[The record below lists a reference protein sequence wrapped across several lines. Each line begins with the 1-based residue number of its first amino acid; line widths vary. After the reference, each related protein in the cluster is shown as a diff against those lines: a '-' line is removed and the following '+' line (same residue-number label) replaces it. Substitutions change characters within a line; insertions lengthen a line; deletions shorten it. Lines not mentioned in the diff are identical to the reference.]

1 MIRASP
7 LSSAERREFRF
18 DKGPKFTLFIEEEG
32 IYVYSLQPAV
42 KMILP
47 SLVGG
52 AVLSLFAILFAL
64 GFISIYQE
72 IYVSLTGLILG
83 TLLFSL
89 PITKGMMLAKGTS
102 AIDWEQ
108 SLGRK
113 SFCGWDQVQ
122 EASLWSTLRKGRRIL
137 SIFLG
142 SGLKRR
148 SIIIVYDER
157 QHEKLRLFLHEK
169 IGDRLRP

>member
-1 MIRASP
+1 MY
-7 LSSAERREFRF
+7 
-18 DKGPKFTLFIEEEG
+18 G
-32 IYVYSLQPAV
+32 LQPAV

-47 SLVGG
+47 SLVCG
-52 AVLSLFAILFAL
+52 AVLSLSAILLAL

-72 IYVSLTGLILG
+72 IYVSLTGLLLG

-89 PITKGMMLAKGTS
+89 PMTKGMMLAKGTG

-108 SLGRK
+108 STARK
-113 SFCGWDQVQ
+113 SFYSWDQVQ

-137 SIFLG
+137 SIFFG

-148 SIIIVYDER
+148 SMIIVYDER
-157 QHEKLRLFLHEK
+157 QHEELRLFLHEK